1 MVQER
6 EALTPGSNCP
16 YHTIASMMGVVDKP
30 SVTQDSG
37 LRTQDS
43 GLSHSVT
50 QLLDFQMA
58 HQVRILTDYCKG
70 CELCVHACPK
80 GMLEMAEELTAIGV
94 RPARPKGDAQCTGCT
109 LCYQVCPDAAIE
121 IWQTEEA

>member
-43 GLSHSVT
+43 GLRTQDSGLRTQDSGLRTQDSVT
-50 QLLDFQMA
+50 QSLSYWIFKWPIRCA
-58 HQVRILTDYCKG
+58 S
-70 CELCVHACPK
+70 
-80 GMLEMAEELTAIGV
+80 
-94 RPARPKGDAQCTGCT
+94 
-109 LCYQVCPDAAIE
+109 
-121 IWQTEEA
+121 